1 MNGTSSLGLLMP
13 LVMLTFLVAV
23 ALGGVWLYRRVT
35 APPPDRHA
43 LDHTA
48 AHPVDPAL
56 TRLARIVH
64 AADIESEINTD
75 PAGPGLLAIGLG
87 GLEVEADD
95 HRLLEKASF
104 VYDALYA
111 WCARQTETAS

>member
-1 MNGTSSLGLLMP
+1 MMNGTSSLGLLMP

-56 TRLARIVH
+56 TRLRERYATG
-64 AADIESEINTD
+64 EI
-75 PAGPGLLAIGLG
+75 
-87 GLEVEADD
+87 DD
-95 HRLLEKASF
+95 QEYERRLS
-104 VYDALYA
+104 ALTY
-111 WCARQTETAS
+111 WN